1 MTGSNF
7 PQASPR
13 EACHAR
19 LKGRRIEDSPFLPR
33 KSVQLSTPFHCG
45 NFVPLCGAPSH
56 EQREGHGCLGAYGI
70 TKGGA
75 VKSNL
80 VEDDQDTT
88 VLIAKAMNQLSIK
101 DREQAYEDLHGVS
114 AAVHETPALITE
126 SFHNLEQCLQKIRH
140 KPAYDMAQTIQ
151 SSYVQDPRLCL
162 MLLRA
167 ERFDANKA
175 ASRMVKF
182 LDWKLKLFGPER
194 LCQWHIG
201 LDDLDA
207 DARFMVES
215 GLSQVLPE
223 RDSRGRVVSVVA
235 ANYIRRLQRSCQ
247 SILQMS
253 YYTMMSIVEDEANQ
267 ISGVV
272 SICYGL
278 GTDEMDMSAEARRST
293 WEGTS
298 LVSCMPVR
306 GEGVHFC
313 TPSSGMNIAL
323 NLIGQSVGMFLRSRI
338 RIHSGSHLECEYALL
353 SFGLPIGML
362 PFTTESEL
370 KLGNHKN
377 WVQRRIVKEQELK
390 IGEGSFSGIDLP
402 GRNDVLLGQ
411 GKPIQEHPGNL
422 RLHDLVRLYMDEYNQ
437 ANRTGGRTIVTRKI
451 IHDILFL
458 SPLDTNSVGGGRFL
472 KRRDDNLKNGWWE
485 EVTDEEVVFEKVSN
499 AIRGIR
505 KRHFRNQPTG
515 RVTVPRITYD
525 DLGWCT

>member
-1 MTGSNF
+1 
-7 PQASPR
+7 
-13 EACHAR
+13 
-19 LKGRRIEDSPFLPR
+19 
-33 KSVQLSTPFHCG
+33 
-45 NFVPLCGAPSH
+45 
-56 EQREGHGCLGAYGI
+56 LGAYGI

-88 VLIAKAMNQLSIK
+88 ALIAKTMNQLSIK
-101 DREQAYEDLHGVS
+101 DRELAYEDLHGVS
-114 AAVHETPALITE
+114 AAVHETPALIAE
-126 SFHNLEQCLQKIRH
+126 SCHKLEQCLQKIRH
-140 KPAYDMAQTIQ
+140 KPAFDMAQTIQ
-151 SSYVQDPRLCL
+151 SSYVQDARLRL
-162 MLLRA
+162 MFLRA
-167 ERFDANKA
+167 ERFDVDRA
-175 ASRMVKF
+175 ARRLVKY
-182 LDWKLKLFGPER
+182 LDWKLILFGPER

-223 RDSRGRVVSVVA
+223 RDSRGRVVTVVA
-235 ANYIRRLQRSCQ
+235 ANYIRRLQRSSQ
-247 SILQMS
+247 SVLQMT
-253 YYTMMSIVEDEANQ
+253 YYVGMSIVEDESNQKNGMAN
-267 ISGVV
+267 
-272 SICYGL
+272 ICYGL
-278 GTDEMDMSAEARRST
+278 GPDEMDMSAEAQRST

-298 LVSCMPVR
+298 LASCMPMRV
-306 GEGVHFC
+306 EGVHFC
-313 TPSSGMNIAL
+313 TPRSGMSFAL
-323 NLIGQSVGMFLRSRI
+323 NLMCRSVGLFIRSRI

-390 IGEGSFSGIDLP
+390 RGEGFFWGIELP

-422 RLHDLVRLYMDEYNQ
+422 RLHDLVRLYMEEYNQ
-437 ANRTGGRTIVTRKI
+437 ASRTGGRAIVTRKI

-458 SPLDTNSVGGGRFL
+458 SPLDTSSVGGGRFL
-472 KRRDDNLKNGWWE
+472 KRRDNNLKSGWWE

-505 KRHFRNQPTG
+505 KRHFRNHPTG
-515 RVTVPRITYD
+515 RVTVSRASD
-525 DLGWCT
+525 VE